1 MFSIFNKDPE
11 IYFNRHSMDFR
22 TRFKSVDNVKSVS
35 EKKELPMSEK
45 SSDSGNYISQ
55 WEYKRK
61 VAQL

>member
-55 WEYKRK
+55 
-61 VAQL
+61 